1 MAKTKKEIEV
11 QLDEDGISV
20 ETKKKIDWK
29 SVGKKVLYHIILG
42 AGCAFVGVITYIA
55 VGGVMVDNS
64 DNGSCDSDGGDGS
77 DSSAEAD
84 ASDTSVAD

>member
-20 ETKKKIDWK
+20 ETKKKVDWK
-29 SVGKKVLYHIILG
+29 SVGKKVLYGLG
-42 AGCAFVGVITYIA
+42 GVVLGVLAFVAIGA
-55 VGGVMVDNS
+55 VCTSND
-64 DNGSCDSDGGDGS
+64 DSCDSDGGDGS

-84 ASDTSVAD
+84 ASDASVAD